1 MLTRQFI
8 EAQARKLGAAKFGV
22 GDLKLF
28 ENEDIRRDP
37 KMLCPAAKCIIGFG
51 IPVPRGLYRAMED
64 KAQYYTYT
72 QLGVKALDEE
82 YYEVFLFK
90 MAALIEDEGYDACLQ
105 RTTPNLRVKGDKSTN
120 PEVIDTYELQF
131 ASPVESGKPAPD
143 IMIDFGKAA
152 KACGIGCPGR
162 DGKVVNREYGP
173 LMRYAFIVTDAP
185 LETNAP
191 FEEDLCSGCTECV
204 KACPAKCI
212 DEEKGLD
219 TWNCSV
225 YYRGAHKSN
234 PFMSADFLKDEPE
247 REKILSGE
255 KRFTAEEARALYPR
269 LTFLPRTQWGYAPCL
284 CGKKCDVACYCHLT
298 GKEI

>member
-37 KMLCPAAKCIIGFG
+37 KMICPAAKCIIGFG

-131 ASPVESGKPAPD
+131 ASPVEPGKPAPD

-152 KACGIGCPGR
+152 KACGIDCARRHCNRQHRLFESRRHQGYDLHRLLSLRDRHRRSNRGNVFWFRAPGSWR
-162 DGKVVNREYGP
+162 LR
-173 LMRYAFIVTDAP
+173 RAYAAT
-185 LETNAP
+185 
-191 FEEDLCSGCTECV
+191 
-204 KACPAKCI
+204 
-212 DEEKGLD
+212 
-219 TWNCSV
+219 
-225 YYRGAHKSN
+225 
-234 PFMSADFLKDEPE
+234 
-247 REKILSGE
+247 
-255 KRFTAEEARALYPR
+255 
-269 LTFLPRTQWGYAPCL
+269 
-284 CGKKCDVACYCHLT
+284 
-298 GKEI
+298 